1 MCKTLF
7 FVDGTDIKMELI
19 GWKGKA
25 SLRAYVP
32 KPDRI
37 HYLRLIGGN
46 TDKYEKNKFQVRR
59 EEDEKK
65 QEEEGKEN
73 KGEQSKPEG
82 EAGKTEAK
90 EEEPID
96 EAKA

>member
-1 MCKTLF
+1 
-7 FVDGTDIKMELI
+7 MELI

-46 TDKYEKNKFQVRR
+46 TDKYEKNKFQVKR
-59 EEDEKK
+59 EEEERK
-65 QEEEGKEN
+65 QEGNGVEPKET
-73 KGEQSKPEG
+73 GGDGDAG
-82 EAGKTEAK
+82 EAKKEDVK
-90 EEEPID
+90 EETK
-96 EAKA
+96 EAVEAT